1 MVKLYLHLG
10 NNVVVNVN
18 DIVGIFDIDN
28 TTISKHTR
36 DYLAQRTADHQ
47 IVNVSMELPKS
58 FVVCNNKKSGKNIV
72 YISQLSS
79 KTLFNR
85 RNFLKN
91 I

>member
-1 MVKLYLHLG
+1 M
-10 NNVVVNVN
+10 VVNVN

-28 TTISKHTR
+28 TTISKHTKN
-36 DYLAQRTADHQ
+36 YLAQRTADNQ

-85 RNFLKN
+85 RIFLKN